1 MDLNDYWQEN
11 KRFVTTVA
19 IGAAVFLIAYSL
31 LAGSYG
37 DKIGAK
43 QSRRV
48 TLQGELAAALF
59 TASDLAAARAENEAL
74 RAAVEELTPRAD
86 FQARDAFRLTGAG
99 ASAGSQYL
107 RALTEVRETLIPRA
121 NRNNLQLDPSLGM
134 PSFSPTKED
143 EIERYLQALDVVDTV
158 ANLAI
163 DAGVRRMDKIQVRLD
178 PGLGTRG
185 GVGAIERTRVKFQLE
200 GPALPLAR
208 LLVATQRPPDGRVLM
223 IDDVEMVSSRQ
234 KEGEARLDLTV
245 TAARLRPPVREEE

>member
-31 LAGSYG
+31 LASSYG

-43 QSRRV
+43 QSRRL

-59 TASDLAAARAENEAL
+59 GSADLSAARAENEAL
-74 RAAVEELTPRAD
+74 RSAVDELTPRAD
-86 FQARDAFRLTGAG
+86 FQARDSFRLASG

-107 RALTEVRETLIPRA
+107 RTLTEVRESLIPRA
-121 NRNNLQLDPSLGM
+121 NRNNLQIDPSLGM
-134 PSFSPTKED
+134 PSLSPTKDD
-143 EIERYLQALDVVDTV
+143 EIERYLEALDLVDTV

-163 DAGVRRMDKIQVRLD
+163 DAGVRRLDKIQVRLD
-178 PGLGTRG
+178 PGLGTRA

-208 LLVATQRPPDGRVLM
+208 LLASTQRPPDGRALM
-223 IDDVEMVSSRQ
+223 IDDVEMISSRQ

-245 TAARLRPPVREEE
+245 TAARLRPPVQEEE